1 MAASQKTWMLPLSTW
16 LTVLLSTVLLIGVAL
31 LALLGCGRGGSD
43 AVPVA
48 LGEVAPN
55 LIERHGNLH
64 FVRDPAIGRQAA
76 AKHGLPCLLFFT
88 AEWCTYCHQMEAAA
102 FTDDAVGALADGFV
116 CILIDADREPALCR
130 HYGVSGF
137 PTIQFI
143 APDGRM
149 LHRLVGRQ
157 TAAKLATAMQAASK
171 RYAWLT
177 GSATTVR

>member
-1 MAASQKTWMLPLSTW
+1 MLS
-16 LTVLLSTVLLIGVAL
+16 GVAL
-31 LALLGCGRGGSD
+31 LALLGCGRGGGD

-64 FVRDPAIGRQAA
+64 FVRDPAVGRQAA
-76 AKHGLPCLLFFT
+76 ARHGLPCLLFFT
-88 AEWCTYCHQMEAAA
+88 AEWCTYCHQMEATA
-102 FTDDAVGALADGFV
+102 FTNDTVGALADGFV

-130 HYGVSGF
+130 HYGISGF

-157 TAAKLATAMQAASK
+157 TAAKLATGMRAASN

-177 GSATTVR
+177 GPSTTVR